1 MTVVVFK
8 TKTEVFAFLED
19 MRYFHISA
27 SMIATPKEIKI
38 GCGLSAKIPDNGINI
53 AKRIIYSG
61 DYPTFHGIFTLKK
74 QGNTSSLTKIF

>member
-19 MRYFHISA
+19 MRYFNVSA
-27 SMIATPKEIKI
+27 STVSTPKEIKI
-38 GCGLSAKIPDNGINI
+38 GCGLSAKIPDSSINI
-53 AKRIIYSG
+53 AKRIIYG
-61 DYPTFHGIFTLKK
+61 NDYPTFYGIFALKK